1 MRTQTLFLL
10 LAAVIVTSGCL
21 SETQPEGQEGVSTFD
36 SEQEFIQ
43 YMEQSSVAG
52 ETGSTSDYGGAVV
65 EESTE
70 ELDTERDLAEDDGQ
84 GTVEAAEWIQT
95 SNDTIF
101 VSHRYPRHFQSV
113 ELPEL
118 GLEHNLSEVG
128 GPSVVSDGSLIM
140 EESDR
145 IVSYDSEMNEEWEQE
160 LDSRVEE
167 MKLSGDQLIL
177 LTRENSVECPV
188 RPMHDVEVSCSS
200 IVRPGYTG
208 QSDFTYT
215 LTTLDTVT
223 GDEVESMSFV
233 ASSRTEVDVT
243 PEETFISYTER
254 TPDHEIMT
262 DFLLNEASITGDTH
276 ERVEELQGYDLTPRS
291 MEIEIEAVITEN
303 EDMEELEEEFN
314 QYDRENLRE
323 YEESTLMIVDNE
335 DLSIEERTFDGAISS
350 IDSGIETM
358 LEIEY
363 NGVEW
368 DNSEKEIRIL
378 DGASREL
385 DGDARIFNEQI
396 LIEES
401 EELKLLNFELE
412 EVSSESIE
420 ALTVETFDDKIL
432 VSVRHDEVSQLV
444 LFDSELNRLD
454 SKRFESRALWG
465 FEPVGEETGYTLV
478 SGRENNT
485 LLEIT
490 DQIKVFETDASGTLV
505 YESGLYSVSDKVQRI
520 SNTGEIEDELEL
532 EVPRMMRPMPEPIPR

>member
-1 MRTQTLFLL
+1 MFLL
-10 LAAVIVTSGCL
+10 LAAVLFTSGCL
-21 SETQPEGQEGVSTFD
+21 SETQPEEQEGVSTFD

-70 ELDTERDLAEDDGQ
+70 ELDAERDLAEDDGQ
-84 GTVEAAEWIQT
+84 GTVESAEWIQT

-101 VSHRYPRHFQSV
+101 VSHRYPRHFHSV

-128 GPSVVSDGSLIM
+128 GPSVASDGSLIM

-145 IVSYDSEMNEEWEQE
+145 IVSYDSEMNEDWEQE
-160 LDSRVEE
+160 LDTRVEE

-188 RPMHDVEVSCSS
+188 RPMHEVEVSCSS

-233 ASSRTEVDVT
+233 ASSRTEVEVT

-262 DFLLNEASITGDTH
+262 DFLLNEASITGDTR

-291 MEIEIEAVITEN
+291 MEIEIEAVISEN

-350 IDSGIETM
+350 IDSGIETV

-465 FEPVGEETGYTLV
+465 FELVGEETGYTLV
-478 SGRENNT
+478 SGMENNT

-505 YESGLYSVSDKVQRI
+505 YESRLYSVSDKVQKI

-532 EVPRMMRPMPEPIPR
+532 EVPRMMRPIPEPIPR

>member
-21 SETQPEGQEGVSTFD
+21 SETQPEEQEGVSTFD

-70 ELDTERDLAEDDGQ
+70 EIDTERDLAEDDGQ

-145 IVSYDSEMNEEWEQE
+145 IVSYDSEMNEDWEQE

-350 IDSGIETM
+350 IDSGIETV

>member
-1 MRTQTLFLL
+1 MFLL

-21 SETQPEGQEGVSTFD
+21 SETQPEEQEGVSTFD

-70 ELDTERDLAEDDGQ
+70 EIDTERDLAEDDGQ

-145 IVSYDSEMNEEWEQE
+145 IVSYDSEMNEDWEQE

-350 IDSGIETM
+350 IDSGIETV

>member
-10 LAAVIVTSGCL
+10 LAAVLFTSGCL
-21 SETQPEGQEGVSTFD
+21 SETQPEEQEGVSTFD

-70 ELDTERDLAEDDGQ
+70 ELDAERDLAEDDGQ
-84 GTVEAAEWIQT
+84 GTVESAEWIQT

-101 VSHRYPRHFQSV
+101 VSHRYPRHFHSV

-128 GPSVVSDGSLIM
+128 GPSVASDGSLIM

-145 IVSYDSEMNEEWEQE
+145 IVSYDSEMNEDWEQE
-160 LDSRVEE
+160 LDTRVEE

-188 RPMHDVEVSCSS
+188 RPMHEVEVSCSS

-233 ASSRTEVDVT
+233 ASSRTEVEVT

-262 DFLLNEASITGDTH
+262 DFLLNEASITGDTR

-291 MEIEIEAVITEN
+291 MEIEIEAVISEN

-350 IDSGIETM
+350 IDSGIETV

-465 FEPVGEETGYTLV
+465 FELVGEETGYTLV
-478 SGRENNT
+478 SGMENNT

-505 YESGLYSVSDKVQRI
+505 YESRLYSVSDKVQKI

-532 EVPRMMRPMPEPIPR
+532 EVPRMMRPIPEPIPR

>member
-10 LAAVIVTSGCL
+10 LAAVLFTSGCL
-21 SETQPEGQEGVSTFD
+21 SETQPEEQEGVSTFD

-84 GTVEAAEWIQT
+84 GTVESAEWIQT

-101 VSHRYPRHFQSV
+101 VSHRYPRHFHSV

-145 IVSYDSEMNEEWEQE
+145 IVSYDSEMNEDWEQE

-188 RPMHDVEVSCSS
+188 RPMHEVEVSCSS

-262 DFLLNEASITGDTH
+262 DFLLNEASITGDTR
-276 ERVEELQGYDLTPRS
+276 ERVEELQGYDLTSRS
-291 MEIEIEAVITEN
+291 MEIEIEAVISEN

-323 YEESTLMIVDNE
+323 YEESTLMIFDNE

-350 IDSGIETM
+350 IDSGIETV

-465 FEPVGEETGYTLV
+465 FELVGEETGYTLV
-478 SGRENNT
+478 SGMENNT

-505 YESGLYSVSDKVQRI
+505 YESGLYSVSDKVQKI

-532 EVPRMMRPMPEPIPR
+532 EVPRMMRPMPEPIPQ

>member
-1 MRTQTLFLL
+1 MFLL
-10 LAAVIVTSGCL
+10 LAAVLFTSGCL
-21 SETQPEGQEGVSTFD
+21 SETQPEEQEGVSTFD

-84 GTVEAAEWIQT
+84 GTVESAEWIQT

-101 VSHRYPRHFQSV
+101 VSHRYPRHFHSV

-140 EESDR
+140 GESDR
-145 IVSYDSEMNEEWEQE
+145 IVSYDSEMNEDWEQE
-160 LDSRVEE
+160 LDSRIEE

-188 RPMHDVEVSCSS
+188 RPMHEVEVSCSS

-262 DFLLNEASITGDTH
+262 DFLLNEASITGDTR

-303 EDMEELEEEFN
+303 EDMEELDEEFN

-350 IDSGIETM
+350 IDSGIETV

-465 FEPVGEETGYTLV
+465 FELVGEETGYTLV
-478 SGRENNT
+478 SGMENNT

>member
-1 MRTQTLFLL
+1 MFLL
-10 LAAVIVTSGCL
+10 LAAVLFTSGCL
-21 SETQPEGQEGVSTFD
+21 SETQPEEQEGVSTFD

-84 GTVEAAEWIQT
+84 GTVESAEWIQT

-101 VSHRYPRHFQSV
+101 VSHRYPRHFHSV

-145 IVSYDSEMNEEWEQE
+145 IVSYDSEMNEDWEQE

-188 RPMHDVEVSCSS
+188 RPMHEVEVSCSS

-262 DFLLNEASITGDTH
+262 DFLLNEASITGDTR
-276 ERVEELQGYDLTPRS
+276 ERVEELQGYDLTSRS
-291 MEIEIEAVITEN
+291 MEIEIEAVISEN

-323 YEESTLMIVDNE
+323 YEESTLMIFDNE

-350 IDSGIETM
+350 IDSGIETV

-465 FEPVGEETGYTLV
+465 FELVGEETGYTLV
-478 SGRENNT
+478 SGMENNT

-505 YESGLYSVSDKVQRI
+505 YESGLYSVSDKVQKI

-532 EVPRMMRPMPEPIPR
+532 EVPRMMRPMPEPIPQ

>member
-10 LAAVIVTSGCL
+10 LAAVLFTSGCL
-21 SETQPEGQEGVSTFD
+21 SETQPEEQEGVSTFD

-70 ELDTERDLAEDDGQ
+70 ELDAERDLAEDDGQ
-84 GTVEAAEWIQT
+84 GTVESAEWIQT

-101 VSHRYPRHFQSV
+101 VSHRYPRHFHSV

-128 GPSVVSDGSLIM
+128 GPSVASDGSLIM

-145 IVSYDSEMNEEWEQE
+145 IVSYDSEMNEDWEQE
-160 LDSRVEE
+160 LDTRVEE

-188 RPMHDVEVSCSS
+188 RPMHEVEVSCSS

-233 ASSRTEVDVT
+233 ASSRTEVEVT

-262 DFLLNEASITGDTH
+262 DFLLNEASITGDTR

-291 MEIEIEAVITEN
+291 MEIEIEAVISEN

-350 IDSGIETM
+350 IDSGIETV

-465 FEPVGEETGYTLV
+465 FELVGEETGYTLV
-478 SGRENNT
+478 SGMENNT

-505 YESGLYSVSDKVQRI
+505 YESRLYSVSDKVQKI

>member
-1 MRTQTLFLL
+1 MFLL
-10 LAAVIVTSGCL
+10 LAAVLFTSGCL
-21 SETQPEGQEGVSTFD
+21 SETQPEEQEGVSTFD

-84 GTVEAAEWIQT
+84 GTVESAEWIQT

-101 VSHRYPRHFQSV
+101 VSHRYPRHFHSV

-145 IVSYDSEMNEEWEQE
+145 IVSYDSEMNEDWEQE
-160 LDSRVEE
+160 LDSRIEE

-188 RPMHDVEVSCSS
+188 RPMHEVEVSCSS

-233 ASSRTEVDVT
+233 ASSRTEVEVT

-262 DFLLNEASITGDTH
+262 DFLLNEASITGDTR

-303 EDMEELEEEFN
+303 EDMEELDEEFN

-350 IDSGIETM
+350 IDSGIETV

-465 FEPVGEETGYTLV
+465 FELVGEETGYTLV
-478 SGRENNT
+478 SGMENNT

-505 YESGLYSVSDKVQRI
+505 YESRLYSVSDKVQKI

-532 EVPRMMRPMPEPIPR
+532 EVPRMMRPIPEPIPR